1 MNAKKD
7 TKRWFIS
14 ILLLLAIYLIIVLL
28 IPINRTVNFWISLV
42 FTLIA
47 FFLNGL
53 TGYKS
58 FIIHKEAKSR
68 FYGFPVVKI
77 AVFYGIVQLILGSIV
92 MCTGV
97 LIPVWLSIIVFC
109 TLLGFSVIGLI
120 SADSVVE
127 QINNQDEAFHK
138 NVSLMRSLQSK
149 LSQMATQCDSEE
161 IRADIYKLAQEFRF
175 SDPVSNDTLEDV
187 ERDLSAA
194 IEELQ
199 DALIERDIGS
209 AKSLCKKVSGILSER
224 NRLCKL
230 NKR

>member
-14 ILLLLAIYLIIVLL
+14 IMLLLAIYLIIVLL
-28 IPINRTVNFWISLV
+28 IPINRTANYWISLV
-42 FTLIA
+42 FTIIA
-47 FFLNGL
+47 FSLIGL

-58 FIIHKEAKSR
+58 FIIHREAKSR
-68 FYGFPVVKI
+68 FYGFPVLKI
-77 AVFYGIVQLILGSIV
+77 SFFYGIVQLILGVIV
-92 MCTGV
+92 MFTGA

-109 TLLGFSVIGLI
+109 TLLGLSVIGLI

-127 QINNQDEAFHK
+127 QINNQDEEFHK

-161 IRADIYKLAQEFRF
+161 IIADVNKLAQEFRF
-175 SDPVSNDTLEDV
+175 SDPVSNDTLEEV

-199 DALIERDIGS
+199 SALIERDIGS
-209 AKSLCKKVSGILSER
+209 VKSLCKKVSGILSER